1 MAKMTVD
8 LGDKLDSTVSRLAAS
23 QNVPSSQVVRRALAL
38 LSYLEDEQAKGA
50 KVLVR
55 DGDQE
60 KEVVFHSAV

>member
-23 QNVPSSQVVRRALAL
+23 QNVPKSQVVRRALAL